1 MYKCLVAAFL
11 WYIWYLN
18 LTTVNSLE
26 NIASFDPFQIL
37 GVANDASIRDVK
49 KAYRLLS
56 LKMHPDKN
64 PDNPLA
70 VQEFIK
76 LTKAYS
82 VSTSRITIVNR
93 FF

>member
-18 LTTVNSLE
+18 FTTVTALE

-37 GVANDASIRDVK
+37 GVSNDASVRDIK
-49 KAYRLLS
+49 KAYRQLS

-76 LTKAYS
+76 LNKAYA
-82 VSTSRITIVNR
+82 VSL
-93 FF
+93 